1 LSKRLTPNEKLK
13 IIENEY
19 DIPMEDDFREEL
31 GSMCNLSQGIV
42 EEAERDM
49 EKRLIISMYDNN
61 IDVEKIA
68 VIVGKSV
75 DEVEEIIDGN
85 KAVYLKA

>member
-1 LSKRLTPNEKLK
+1 LLSKKLTLDEKLK

-49 EKRLIISMYDNN
+49 EKRIIMNMCEHDFT
-61 IDVEKIA
+61 IEQIA
-68 VIVGKSV
+68 IATQKTV
-75 DEVEEIIDGN
+75 DEVQVIIDSN
-85 KAVYLKA
+85 KAVLA